1 MNERGVN
8 MIYLRKN
15 LMEEDGIL
23 ELGIY
28 DDELVTY
35 CSECG
40 KEIKLDHE
48 DIKHLESFDSTSYL
62 CADCTKKHK
71 EPEEQKTTFK
81 DLLEGGEL
89 SGIDPRGKTVC
100 MIIGTDKLI
109 HEHLSEKEATEVFKE
124 LNEALR
130 ALYKELKG
138 A

>member
-1 MNERGVN
+1 

-28 DDELVTY
+28 DDELITY
-35 CSECG
+35 CCECG

-48 DIKHLESFDSTSYL
+48 DIKHLESLDSTSYL
-62 CADCTKKHK
+62 CAECAKKHK
-71 EPEEQKTTFK
+71 EPEEKKTTFK

-89 SGIDPRGKTVC
+89 SGIDAKRKIVYL
-100 MIIGTDKLI
+100 IVGTNNLI
-109 HEHLSEKEATEVFKE
+109 HEHSNEKEATKVFKE
-124 LNEALR
+124 LNEALCDI
-130 ALYKELKG
+130 YKELKG

>member
-1 MNERGVN
+1 

-15 LMEEDGIL
+15 LEDGKL

-28 DDELVTY
+28 DDELITY
-35 CSECG
+35 CCECG

-48 DIKHLESFDSTSYL
+48 DIKHLESLDSTSYL
-62 CADCTKKHK
+62 CAECTKKHK

-89 SGIDPRGKTVC
+89 SEIDPKGKAVC

-124 LNEALR
+124 LNDALR
-130 ALYKELKG
+130 VLYKELKG

>member
-15 LMEEDGIL
+15 LEDGKL
-23 ELGIY
+23 ETGIY

-35 CSECG
+35 CYECG
-40 KEIKLDHE
+40 KEIKLDE

-62 CADCTKKHK
+62 CAECAKKHK

-89 SGIDPRGKTVC
+89 SGMDAKGKVVY
-100 MIIGTDKLI
+100 MIIETDGLI
-109 HEHLSEKEATEVFKE
+109 HKHLREEEATKVFKE

-130 ALYKELKG
+130 VLYKDLKE

>member
-1 MNERGVN
+1 

-62 CADCTKKHK
+62 CAECAKKHK

-81 DLLEGGEL
+81 DILEGGAL
-89 SGIDPRGKTVC
+89 SGIDAKRKIVYL
-100 MIIGTDKLI
+100 IVGTNNLI
-109 HEHLSEKEATEVFKE
+109 HEHSNEKEATKVFKE
-124 LNEALR
+124 LNDVLCDIYE
-130 ALYKELKG
+130 ELKG

>member
-1 MNERGVN
+1 
-8 MIYLRKN
+8 MIYHRKN
-15 LMEEDGIL
+15 LEDGKL

-35 CSECG
+35 CRECG

-62 CADCTKKHK
+62 CAECAKKHK
-71 EPEEQKTTFK
+71 EPEEQKNTFK

-89 SGIDPRGKTVC
+89 SGIDPKGKAVC

-130 ALYKELKG
+130 VLYKDLKG

>member
-1 MNERGVN
+1 

-15 LMEEDGIL
+15 LIEEDGIL

-35 CSECG
+35 CCECG

-62 CADCTKKHK
+62 CAECAKKHK

-89 SGIDPRGKTVC
+89 SGMDAKGKVVY
-100 MIIGTDKLI
+100 MIIGTDELI
-109 HEHLSEKEATEVFKE
+109 HKHLKEKETTDVLVE

>member
-1 MNERGVN
+1 

-15 LMEEDGIL
+15 LEDIDGVL
-23 ELGIY
+23 ESSIY
-28 DDELVTY
+28 DDELITY
-35 CSECG
+35 CCECG

-62 CADCTKKHK
+62 CAECAKKHK
-71 EPEEQKTTFK
+71 EPEEPKTTFK
-81 DLLEGGEL
+81 NLLEGGQL
-89 SGIDPRGKTVC
+89 SGLDPRGKVVY
-100 MIIGTDKLI
+100 MIIETDGLI
-109 HEHLSEKEATEVFKE
+109 HKHLKEKETTDVLVE

>member
-1 MNERGVN
+1 

-15 LMEEDGIL
+15 LEDGKL

-35 CSECG
+35 CYECG

-62 CADCTKKHK
+62 CAECAKKHK
-71 EPEEQKTTFK
+71 EPEEPKTTFK

-89 SGIDPRGKTVC
+89 SGIDPKGRAVC
-100 MIIGTDKLI
+100 LIIGTDKLI
-109 HEHLSEKEATEVFKE
+109 HEHLSEKEAIEVFKE
-124 LNEALR
+124 LNENLR
-130 ALYKELKG
+130 VLYKDLKE

>member
-1 MNERGVN
+1 

-15 LMEEDGIL
+15 LEDVKL
-23 ELGIY
+23 ESSIY

-71 EPEEQKTTFK
+71 EPEKQKTTFK
-81 DLLEGGEL
+81 DILEGGAL
-89 SGIDPRGKTVC
+89 SGMDAKGKAVY
-100 MIIGTDKLI
+100 MIIETDGLI
-109 HEHLSEKEATEVFKE
+109 HKHLKEEEATRVFKE

-130 ALYKELKG
+130 VLYKDLKG

>member
-8 MIYLRKN
+8 MIYVRKN
-15 LMEEDGIL
+15 LEDVKF

-28 DDELVTY
+28 DDELITY
-35 CSECG
+35 CCECG

-89 SGIDPRGKTVC
+89 SGIDPRGKAVC

-130 ALYKELKG
+130 VLYKDLKG

>member
-1 MNERGVN
+1 
-8 MIYLRKN
+8 MIYHRKN
-15 LMEEDGIL
+15 LEDGKL

-35 CSECG
+35 CCECG

-62 CADCTKKHK
+62 CAECAKKHK

-81 DLLEGGEL
+81 DLLKGGAL
-89 SGIDPRGKTVC
+89 SGMDAKRKIVYL
-100 MIIGTDKLI
+100 IVGTNNLI
-109 HEHLSEKEATEVFKE
+109 YEHSNEEEATKVFKE
-124 LNEALR
+124 LNEALCDI
-130 ALYKELKG
+130 YEELEG

>member
-1 MNERGVN
+1 

-62 CADCTKKHK
+62 CAECAKKHK
-71 EPEEQKTTFK
+71 KPEEQKTTFK

-89 SGIDPRGKTVC
+89 SGIDAKGKVVC
-100 MIIGTDKLI
+100 MIIETDGLI
-109 HEHLSEKEATEVFKE
+109 HKHLKEEETTNVLVE

>member
-1 MNERGVN
+1 
-8 MIYLRKN
+8 MIFLRKN
-15 LMEEDGIL
+15 LEDNEKL
-23 ELGIY
+23 ELNIY

-35 CSECG
+35 CCECG

-62 CADCTKKHK
+62 CAECTKKHK

-81 DLLEGGEL
+81 DILEGGQL
-89 SGIDPRGKTVC
+89 SGMDAKGKVVY

-109 HEHLSEKEATEVFKE
+109 HKHLKEKETTEVLVE

-130 ALYKELKG
+130 ALYKDLGGLIYE
-138 A
+138 

>member
-15 LMEEDGIL
+15 LEDGKL
-23 ELGIY
+23 ETGIY
-28 DDELVTY
+28 DDELITY
-35 CSECG
+35 CCECG

-62 CADCTKKHK
+62 CAECAKKHK

-81 DLLEGGEL
+81 DLLEDGAL
-89 SGIDPRGKTVC
+89 SGMDAKRKIVYL
-100 MIIGTDKLI
+100 IVGTNNLI
-109 HEHLSEKEATEVFKE
+109 HEHSNEKEATKVFKE
-124 LNEALR
+124 LNDVLCDIYE
-130 ALYKELKG
+130 ELKG

>member
-15 LMEEDGIL
+15 LEDIDGVL
-23 ELGIY
+23 ESSIY

-35 CSECG
+35 CCECG

-62 CADCTKKHK
+62 CAECAKKHK

-89 SGIDPRGKTVC
+89 SGMDAKGKVVY
-100 MIIGTDKLI
+100 MIIGTDELI
-109 HEHLSEKEATEVFKE
+109 HKHLKEKETTDVLVE

>member
-1 MNERGVN
+1 
-8 MIYLRKN
+8 MIFLRKN
-15 LMEEDGIL
+15 LEDNEKL
-23 ELGIY
+23 ELNIY

-35 CSECG
+35 CCECG

-62 CADCTKKHK
+62 CAECTKKHK

-89 SGIDPRGKTVC
+89 SGMDAKGKVVC
-100 MIIGTDKLI
+100 MIIETDGLI
-109 HEHLSEKEATEVFKE
+109 HKHLKEEETTNVLVE

>member
-15 LMEEDGIL
+15 LEDSKL
-23 ELGIY
+23 ELNIY
-28 DDELVTY
+28 DDELITY
-35 CSECG
+35 CCECG

-62 CADCTKKHK
+62 CAECTKKHK

-81 DLLEGGEL
+81 DILEAGAL
-89 SGIDPRGKTVC
+89 SGMDAKGKVVY
-100 MIIGTDKLI
+100 MIIETDGLI
-109 HEHLSEKEATEVFKE
+109 HKHLKEKETTKVFKE

-130 ALYKELKG
+130 VLYKDLKE

>member
-1 MNERGVN
+1 

-15 LMEEDGIL
+15 LEDIDGVL
-23 ELGIY
+23 ESSIY

-35 CSECG
+35 CCECG

-62 CADCTKKHK
+62 CAECAKKHK
-71 EPEEQKTTFK
+71 EPEEPKATFK

-89 SGIDPRGKTVC
+89 SGMDAKGKVVY
-100 MIIGTDKLI
+100 MIIGTDELI
-109 HEHLSEKEATEVFKE
+109 HKHLKEKETTDVLVE

>member
-1 MNERGVN
+1 

-15 LMEEDGIL
+15 LEDGKL

-35 CSECG
+35 CCECG

-48 DIKHLESFDSTSYL
+48 DFKHLTSFDSTSYL
-62 CADCTKKHK
+62 CAECAKKHK
-71 EPEEQKTTFK
+71 EPKEQENTFK

-89 SGIDPRGKTVC
+89 SEMDAKGKIVY
-100 MIIGTDKLI
+100 MIIETDGLI
-109 HEHLSEKEATEVFKE
+109 HKHLKEADVTDLLVE
-124 LNEALR
+124 LNESLR
-130 ALYKELKG
+130 ALYKELKE

>member
-62 CADCTKKHK
+62 CAECAKKHK

-81 DLLEGGEL
+81 DILEGGAL
-89 SGIDPRGKTVC
+89 SGIDAKRKIVYL
-100 MIIGTDKLI
+100 IVGTNNLI
-109 HEHLSEKEATEVFKE
+109 HEHSNEKEATKVFKE
-124 LNEALR
+124 LNDVLCDIYE
-130 ALYKELKG
+130 ELKG

>member
-1 MNERGVN
+1 

-15 LMEEDGIL
+15 LEDIDVVL
-23 ELGIY
+23 ESSIY

-35 CSECG
+35 CCECG

-62 CADCTKKHK
+62 CAECAKKHK
-71 EPEEQKTTFK
+71 EPEEPKTTFK

-89 SGIDPRGKTVC
+89 SGMDAKGKVVY
-100 MIIGTDKLI
+100 MIIGTDELI
-109 HEHLSEKEATEVFKE
+109 HKHLKEKETTDVLVE

>member
-1 MNERGVN
+1 
-8 MIYLRKN
+8 MIYHRKN
-15 LMEEDGIL
+15 LEDGKL

-35 CSECG
+35 CCECG

-62 CADCTKKHK
+62 CAECAKKHK

-89 SGIDPRGKTVC
+89 SRLDPKGKIVC
-100 MIIGTDKLI
+100 MIIDTDKLA
-109 HEHLSEKEATEVFKE
+109 HEHLNKEEASGLFKE

-130 ALYKELKG
+130 VLYKDLKE

>member
-1 MNERGVN
+1 
-8 MIYLRKN
+8 MIFLRKN
-15 LMEEDGIL
+15 LEDNEKL
-23 ELGIY
+23 ELNIY

-35 CSECG
+35 CCECG

-62 CADCTKKHK
+62 CAECTKKHK

-81 DLLEGGEL
+81 DILEGGEL
-89 SGIDPRGKTVC
+89 SGMDAKGKVVY

-109 HEHLSEKEATEVFKE
+109 HKHLKEKETTEALVE

-130 ALYKELKG
+130 ALYKDLGGLIYE
-138 A
+138 

>member
-1 MNERGVN
+1 

-35 CSECG
+35 CSEC
-40 KEIKLDHE
+40 
-48 DIKHLESFDSTSYL
+48 
-62 CADCTKKHK
+62 AKKHK

-81 DLLEGGEL
+81 DILEGGAL
-89 SGIDPRGKTVC
+89 SGMDAKGKVVY
-100 MIIGTDKLI
+100 MIIETDGLI
-109 HEHLSEKEATEVFKE
+109 HKHLKEEETTNVLVE

>member
-8 MIYLRKN
+8 MIFLRKN
-15 LMEEDGIL
+15 LEDSKL
-23 ELGIY
+23 ELNIY

-35 CSECG
+35 CCECG

-62 CADCTKKHK
+62 CAECAKKHK

-89 SGIDPRGKTVC
+89 SGMDAKGKVVY
-100 MIIGTDKLI
+100 MIIGTDELI
-109 HEHLSEKEATEVFKE
+109 HKHLKEKETTDVLVE

>member
-1 MNERGVN
+1 
-8 MIYLRKN
+8 MIFLRKN
-15 LMEEDGIL
+15 LEDGKL
-23 ELGIY
+23 ELNIY

-35 CSECG
+35 CRECG

-62 CADCTKKHK
+62 CAECAKKHK
-71 EPEEQKTTFK
+71 EPEEPKTKFK

-89 SGIDPRGKTVC
+89 SGIDPKGKVVY
-100 MIIGTDKLI
+100 MIIETDGLI
-109 HEHLSEKEATEVFKE
+109 HKHLKEEETTNVLVE

>member
-1 MNERGVN
+1 

-15 LMEEDGIL
+15 LEDIDGVL
-23 ELGIY
+23 ESSIY
-28 DDELVTY
+28 DDELITY
-35 CSECG
+35 CCECG

-62 CADCTKKHK
+62 CAECAKKHK
-71 EPEEQKTTFK
+71 EPEEPKTTFK

-89 SGIDPRGKTVC
+89 SGMDAKGKVVY
-100 MIIGTDKLI
+100 MIIGTDELI
-109 HEHLSEKEATEVFKE
+109 HKHLKEKETTDVLVE

-130 ALYKELKG
+130 VLYKDLKG

>member
-1 MNERGVN
+1 
-8 MIYLRKN
+8 MIFLRKN
-15 LMEEDGIL
+15 LEDNEKL
-23 ELGIY
+23 ELNIH

-35 CSECG
+35 CCECG

-62 CADCTKKHK
+62 CAECTKKHK

-81 DLLEGGEL
+81 DILEGGEL
-89 SGIDPRGKTVC
+89 SGMDAKGKVVY

-109 HEHLSEKEATEVFKE
+109 HKHLKEEETTNVLVE

-130 ALYKELKG
+130 ALYKDLGGLIYE
-138 A
+138 

>member
-1 MNERGVN
+1 
-8 MIYLRKN
+8 MIFLRKN
-15 LMEEDGIL
+15 LEDGKL
-23 ELGIY
+23 ELNIY
-28 DDELVTY
+28 DDELITY
-35 CSECG
+35 CRECG

-62 CADCTKKHK
+62 CAECAKKHK
-71 EPEEQKTTFK
+71 EPEEPKTTFK

-89 SGIDPRGKTVC
+89 SGIDPKGKAVC

-109 HEHLSEKEATEVFKE
+109 HEHLSEKEATKVFKE

-130 ALYKELKG
+130 VLYKDLKG

>member
-1 MNERGVN
+1 

-15 LMEEDGIL
+15 LEDGKL
-23 ELGIY
+23 ELNIY

-35 CSECG
+35 CCECG

-62 CADCTKKHK
+62 CAECAKKNK

-89 SGIDPRGKTVC
+89 SGIDAKGKVVY

-109 HEHLSEKEATEVFKE
+109 HKHLKEKETTDVLVE

>member
-1 MNERGVN
+1 
-8 MIYLRKN
+8 MIFLRKN
-15 LMEEDGIL
+15 LEDGKL
-23 ELGIY
+23 ELNIY

-35 CSECG
+35 CRECG

-62 CADCTKKHK
+62 CAECAKKHK

-89 SGIDPRGKTVC
+89 SGIDPKGKAVC

-130 ALYKELKG
+130 VLYKDLKG

>member
-15 LMEEDGIL
+15 LEDGKL
-23 ELGIY
+23 ETGIY

-35 CSECG
+35 CYECG

-62 CADCTKKHK
+62 CAECAKKYK

-81 DLLEGGEL
+81 DLLEGGKL
-89 SGIDPRGKTVC
+89 SGIDAKRKIVYL
-100 MIIGTDKLI
+100 IVGTNNLI
-109 HEHLSEKEATEVFKE
+109 REHSNEKEATKVFKE
-124 LNEALR
+124 LNDVLCDIYE
-130 ALYKELKG
+130 ELKG

>member
-1 MNERGVN
+1 
-8 MIYLRKN
+8 MIFLRKN
-15 LMEEDGIL
+15 LEDGKL
-23 ELGIY
+23 ELNIY
-28 DDELVTY
+28 DDELITY
-35 CSECG
+35 CCECG

-62 CADCTKKHK
+62 CAECAKKHK

-89 SGIDPRGKTVC
+89 SRLDPKSKIVC
-100 MIIGTDKLI
+100 MIIDTDKLV
-109 HEHLSEKEATEVFKE
+109 HEHLNEEETFGLFKE

-130 ALYKELKG
+130 AIYKEMKG

>member
-1 MNERGVN
+1 

-15 LMEEDGIL
+15 LEDGKL

-35 CSECG
+35 CCECG

-81 DLLEGGEL
+81 DLLKGGAL
-89 SGIDPRGKTVC
+89 SAIDPRGKAVC

-130 ALYKELKG
+130 VLYKDLKG